1 MIAQRAASVAAIVLV
16 CSASLGAQA
25 HAGTPAAG
33 SNGSTASTITVTGNG
48 TATGTPDELQLSL
61 EVDSQAS
68 SVSDALDAANQDM
81 TQVRDA
87 LLKSGVPAAALQ
99 TTGMDIQPQ
108 YDQNSKITGY
118 TVTESLSAELHGLAT
133 AGQAITDAANAGGNA
148 TRIDG
153 VQLDLTDQS
162 ARLLAAARADAFR
175 EAQAQAEQYARAAGR
190 KLGTVLSITDEGS
203 TGISGP
209 VLPAAMFVDR
219 AAVPISAGSAQ
230 LTASV
235 AVVWQLS
242 LRFRRSRYRRQVPD
256 FLDREDFYHQIGAN
270 SLRDHGRQRREAAP
284 DRWAGGQAGRQV
296 GGRAGKWAGPDRAAG

>member
-1 MIAQRAASVAAIVLV
+1 MLLVNGEIMIAQRAASVAAIVLV
-16 CSASLGAQA
+16 CSACFGAPA

-61 EVDSQAS
+61 EVDTQAS

-81 TQVRDA
+81 IQVRDA

-99 TTGMDIQPQ
+99 TTGMNIQPQ

-118 TVTESLSAELHGLAT
+118 SVTESLSAELHGLAS
-133 AGQAITDAANAGGNA
+133 AGQAITDAADAGGNA
-148 TRIDG
+148 TRIDS

-162 ARLLAAARADAFR
+162 AKLLAAARADAFR
-175 EAQAQAEQYARAAGR
+175 DAQAQAEQYARAAGR

-203 TGISGP
+203 SGISGP
-209 VLPAAMFVDR
+209 ILPAAMFVDR
-219 AAVPISAGSAQ
+219 SAVPISAGSAQ

-242 LRFRRSRYRRQVPD
+242 
-256 FLDREDFYHQIGAN
+256 
-270 SLRDHGRQRREAAP
+270 
-284 DRWAGGQAGRQV
+284 
-296 GGRAGKWAGPDRAAG
+296 